1 MPFSKFPSPPE
12 KLVSILTPCNYSPS
26 SFPSPIAQIPYPRVT
41 FVNEIALIAGIPQER
56 ILFESKHYASILDG
70 KRWEKKRKEE
80 RNRIFALSFR
90 FLFLL
95 RSGQTRS
102 IREITCPSTYPIH
115 TNTHT
120 HTRDRTTRY
129 YSDNFDIQHHF
140 NLASCINCPIN
151 TPDPAAARTQGG
163 SSNYKKQLPEK

>member
-70 KRWEKKRKEE
+70 KRWRKKEKGRKK
-80 RNRIFALSFR
+80 SY
-90 FLFLL
+90 L
-95 RSGQTRS
+95 RSLFPFPFSPS
-102 IREITCPSTYPIH
+102 IRSNQIDTRDHVSVHVSYPH
-115 TNTHT
+115 KHT

-129 YSDNFDIQHHF
+129 YSDNFDIHHHF